1 MSISFE
7 LQVQQAVE
15 NPDLF
20 RSAVKEGLDI
30 VWFDRVAELF
40 GAAAGEFAEVVGI
53 DPRTLTRRRNDG
65 KLTTRESSSLYHLA
79 VLYVHA
85 LDVLGSPEAVRSW
98 LHAPEPDF
106 ADMKP
111 FELLDTAPGIQ
122 EVDQLLGRIEHGVF

>member
-1 MSISFE
+1 MGTSFE

-30 VWFDRVAELF
+30 VWFDHLAELF
-40 GAAAGEFAEVVGI
+40 GATAGEFAEVVGI

-85 LDVLGSPEAVRSW
+85 LDVLGSPEAVRGW
-98 LHAPEPDF
+98 LHAPEPGF
-106 ADMKP
+106 AEMKP
-111 FELLDTAPGIQ
+111 FDLLDTAPGIQ
-122 EVDQLLGRIEHGVF
+122 GAAQATGRSGHRG

>member
-15 NPDLF
+15 NPELF
-20 RSAVKEGLDI
+20 RPAVKEGLDI
-30 VWFDRVAELF
+30 VWFDRLAELF

-53 DPRTLTRRRNDG
+53 DPRTLTRRRNEG
-65 KLTTRESSSLYHLA
+65 KLTTRESSSLYHLL

-85 LDVLGSPEAVRSW
+85 LDVLGGPEAVRNW
-98 LHAPEPDF
+98 LHAPEADF